1 MTQSES
7 AVSVTAVLVHYR
19 TFDLTRMAIW
29 SLRSLYPSLPLL
41 VVENG
46 SHDGSR
52 EKLYQLGA
60 AVSDLNIIESDR
72 HVHHGPGMHRGIG
85 HVATDWILLCD
96 TDCILYRHGVLE
108 AMMQRISEATYMI
121 GEEQRVDADGFPAGD
136 AEGAFR
142 YIHPFFALVRRS
154 MYAELPPFEKHG
166 APCLANEKAAR
177 RRAFGLTDFPV
188 REYVFHFGR
197 GTVDQHGYGL
207 GYRGQY
213 LKLKKLYRRVRGM
226 FR

>member
-1 MTQSES
+1 M
-7 AVSVTAVLVHYR
+7 AV
-19 TFDLTRMAIW
+19 W
-29 SLRSLYPSLPLL
+29 SLRSLYPTLPLL

-52 EKLYQLGA
+52 AKLHHLRA
-60 AVSDLNIIESDR
+60 TVSGLTIIESDR
-72 HVHHGPGMHRGIG
+72 HVHHGPGMHRGIE
-85 HVATDWILLCD
+85 HAATDWILLCD
-96 TDCILYRHGVLE
+96 TDCILYRDGVLE
-108 AMMQRISEATYMI
+108 AMVQRMSEATYMI
-121 GEEQRVDADGFPAGD
+121 GESQPVDADGFAAGSSD
-136 AEGAFR
+136 GTFR

-154 MYAELPPFEKHG
+154 MYAGLPPFEKHG
-166 APCLANEKAAR
+166 APCLSNEKAALR
-177 RRAFGLTDFPV
+177 KGFGLTDFPV

-207 GYRGQY
+207 GYHGQY